1 MKGIRIISPS
11 GVIDPIYLDEAGVRL
26 RRWGYEVT
34 EGRYARA
41 KNGRFAGTDEE
52 WLEDLEAALADDTVD
67 AILCSRGGYGMQRLA
82 LRLGSLRANK
92 PIIGFSDITVLHQWS
107 ALQGQPS
114 LHGLMCKHLA
124 TLSEDSEPVQYWR
137 QALED
142 EPLEYTLPAHKLNRE
157 GKVMSIM
164 IGGNLSVLYGL
175 QGTPLSL
182 KAVIDTMQQHGIP
195 PILFIEDI
203 AERHYHIER
212 MLLNLKMSGVLAS
225 LAGVVVGQFSDC
237 EDDASMGE
245 TVYET
250 IARILAPYPY
260 PVLMNF
266 PAGHVDRNLPLWFGT
281 PLTLTVTDQ
290 QASIRY
296 VRY

>member
-1 MKGIRIISPS
+1 MI
-11 GVIDPIYLDEAGVRL
+11 
-26 RRWGYEVT
+26 
-34 EGRYARA
+34 
-41 KNGRFAGTDEE
+41 
-52 WLEDLEAALADDTVD
+52 
-67 AILCSRGGYGMQRLA
+67 
-82 LRLGSLRANK
+82 
-92 PIIGFSDITVLHQWS
+92 
-107 ALQGQPS
+107 
-114 LHGLMCKHLA
+114 
-124 TLSEDSEPVQYWR
+124 
-137 QALED
+137 
-142 EPLEYTLPAHKLNRE
+142 
-157 GKVMSIM
+157 MS
-164 IGGNLSVLYGL
+164 V
-175 QGTPLSL
+175 
-182 KAVIDTMQQHGIP
+182 KAAVIINGSEVASQDGVMDVILISGI
-195 PILFIEDI
+195 LWAFFIEDI

>member
-11 GVIDPIYLDEAGVRL
+11 GVIDSIYLDEAGVRL

-52 WLEDLEAALADDTVD
+52 RLEDLEAALADDTVD
-67 AILCSRGGYGMQRLA
+67 AILCSRGGYGLQRLA

-142 EPLEYTLPAHKLNRE
+142 EPIEYTLPAHKLNRE

-182 KAVIDTMQQHGIP
+182 KAVIDAMQQRGIP

>member
-1 MKGIRIISPS
+1 MNEIRIISPS
-11 GVIDPIYLDEAGVRL
+11 GVIEPLYIDEASERL
-26 RRWGYEVT
+26 RRWGYEVST
-34 EGRYARA
+34 GQYAYQ
-41 KNGRFAGTDEE
+41 KVGRFAGTDEE
-52 WLEDLEAALADDTVD
+52 RFADLEAALEDDNID
-67 AILCSRGGYGMQRLA
+67 AILCSRGGYGLQRLA
-82 LRLGSLRANK
+82 LRLSSLRATK
-92 PIIGFSDITVLHQWS
+92 PVIGFSDITVLHQWS

-124 TLSEDSEPVQYWR
+124 TLSEDSEPVQNWR
-137 QALED
+137 QALRE
-142 EPLEYTLPAHKLNRE
+142 EPLEYTIPAYPLNRT
-157 GKVMSIM
+157 GQALSIL

-182 KAVIDTMQQHGIP
+182 TAVINMMQQRGLP

-225 LAGVVVGQFSDC
+225 LAGVIVGQFSDC

-245 TVYET
+245 TIYET

>member
-52 WLEDLEAALADDTVD
+52 RLEDLEAALADDTVD
-67 AILCSRGGYGMQRLA
+67 AILCSRGGYGLQRLA

-142 EPLEYTLPAHKLNRE
+142 EPLEYTLPAHKLNRK

-182 KAVIDTMQQHGIP
+182 KAVIDTMQQRGIP